1 MWAALQSQQEVSHGL
16 IFLHNRSSRIRT
28 YAWYLRQHDL
38 ANIRRCNILTLH
50 PLANDFGVILYGVCI
65 AIAICYAQ
73 IYVGVHYPID
83 IVCGA
88 ILGFS
93 IGYFISLR
101 YNKHFGLS

>member
-1 MWAALQSQQEVSHGL
+1 MSGHGVRINLFVTEVIARESKRD
-16 IFLHNRSSRIRT
+16 IS
-28 YAWYLRQHDL
+28 DL